1 MLDEKCLYTRSWYF
15 QFALHVHTCREISS
29 NAKTQCLTCLHP
41 FLQGALDLNP
51 NNYTAIHARRRSH
64 EVPFLTFNTKR
75 TWYKSEIV
83 LTIQYSVQS
92 NCLIKQ
98 DHSHKNEVCSCKFGC
113 SICFTFQN
121 ELIIPF
127 Q

>member
-1 MLDEKCLYTRSWYF
+1 MKCACTWYF
-15 QFALHVHTCREISS
+15 QFAHHVQNVHTCREISS
-29 NAKTQCLTCLHP
+29 NAKTRCLTCLHP
-41 FLQGALDLNP
+41 FLQGALDPNP

-92 NCLIKQ
+92 NWLIKQ
-98 DHSHKNEVCSCKFGC
+98 DHSQKNEVCSCKFDC
-113 SICFTFQN
+113 SICFALSTHHNFN
-121 ELIIPF
+121 SMF
-127 Q
+127 